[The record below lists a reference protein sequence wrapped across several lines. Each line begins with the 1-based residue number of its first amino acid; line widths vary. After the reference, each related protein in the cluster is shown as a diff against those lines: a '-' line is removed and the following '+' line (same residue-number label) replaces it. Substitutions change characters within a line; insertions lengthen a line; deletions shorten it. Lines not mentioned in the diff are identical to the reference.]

1 MDSAM
6 GTAIDTLLSRS
17 PDVCGGR
24 MRIEGTRVTVH
35 QIAACYQQGWTP
47 EEIAD
52 QYPHVTL
59 AQVYAALAY
68 RPGARSRGGWF
79 SAIATRIRQPERV
92 KLSLYLDEDTMAR
105 SLIAGLRARGADV
118 QTVIDAG
125 LRGKDDRTQLH
136 WAASK
141 AGQYIRSMFRT
152 NAGFTKNFSKVESI
166 TPALSSCRASVTQS
180 SSKFGFCWI

>member
-6 GTAIDTLLSRS
+6 STAIDTLLSRS

-52 QYPHVTL
+52 QYPHITL

-68 RPGARSRGGWF
+68 YHANREEIDRELEAEAADFLRL
-79 SAIATRIRQPERV
+79 Q
-92 KLSLYLDEDTMAR
+92 DEFANP
-105 SLIAGLRARGADV
+105 
-118 QTVIDAG
+118 
-125 LRGKDDRTQLH
+125 K
-136 WAASK
+136 
-141 AGQYIRSMFRT
+141 
-152 NAGFTKNFSKVESI
+152 E
-166 TPALSSCRASVTQS
+166 
-180 SSKFGFCWI
+180 